1 MSINGLTGCRSMLST
16 NEYVH
21 VFAFDFSKAFDTA
34 WHSALMSKLATIC
47 NYLTAFTTGCE
58 TFSPVDT
65 IARDTPVICQ
75 PSLASKPL
83 WYRAPVLD
91 RHPRLSQPLICTRA
105 QRHWQPAP
113 SPSLGHRGSEVERM
127 AFGPLGTIRS
137 LGAKSLEG
145 SRPTDLGGAS
155 WVAAS
160 AHTGYVVGRSG
171 AATSSIG
178 TLVGRLRGRSPT
190 PGHV

>member
-1 MSINGLTGCRSMLST
+1 LQFRNFRGFVIPEIPNISGENSVNFGNETSVMSINGLTGCRSMLST

-83 WYRAPVLD
+83 
-91 RHPRLSQPLICTRA
+91 
-105 QRHWQPAP
+105 
-113 SPSLGHRGSEVERM
+113 
-127 AFGPLGTIRS
+127 
-137 LGAKSLEG
+137 
-145 SRPTDLGGAS
+145 
-155 WVAAS
+155 
-160 AHTGYVVGRSG
+160 
-171 AATSSIG
+171 
-178 TLVGRLRGRSPT
+178 
-190 PGHV
+190 